1 MSRKLAHTHVIE
13 ARARLMRFAQTP
25 TEEALWR
32 QIGGGALGVVVRR
45 QYVIGKHIADFAV
58 PSARLVI
65 EVDGGY
71 HATRRRADARRDRE
85 LARRG
90 WRVLRLPAALVAGDL
105 AVAVGRVREV
115 LAL

>member
-1 MSRKLAHTHVIE
+1 MSRKLTHSHVVE

-32 QIGGGALGVVVRR
+32 EISGVALGVVVRR
-45 QYVIGKHIADFAV
+45 QYVIGKYIADFAV

-71 HATRRRADARRDRE
+71 HATRRRADERRDRE

-90 WRVLRLPAALVAGDL
+90 WRVLRVPAEIVSRDL
-105 AVAVGRVREV
+105 AGAVARVRE
-115 LAL
+115 AITG